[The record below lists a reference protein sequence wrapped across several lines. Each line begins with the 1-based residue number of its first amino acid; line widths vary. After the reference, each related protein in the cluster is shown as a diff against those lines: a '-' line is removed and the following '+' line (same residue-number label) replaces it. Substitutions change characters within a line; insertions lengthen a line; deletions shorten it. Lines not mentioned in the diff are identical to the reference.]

1 MLKKGKRYSLP
12 GGAIVEVIEVNFS
25 CAVVRLAGSK
35 RIEFEMRNGDQVEFD
50 KRHRTFTISANSLI
64 EEV

>member
-1 MLKKGKRYSLP
+1 MLKQGKCYKLP

-25 CAVVRLAGSK
+25 CAVVRPVGRK
-35 RIEFEMRNGDQVEFD
+35 RVEFEMVNGDQVGFD
-50 KRHRTFTISANSLI
+50 KRQGTFTISANSLI